1 MGRGFEP
8 PRGHTLKTLFNTK
21 CFFLIQLFNGYFLV
35 MNKQIKISDYNYDL
49 PNDKI
54 AFYPKE
60 NRDESKLL
68 VFKNNTIEDSVF
80 KKLPDFLTDND
91 VLVFNNSKV
100 IHARI
105 IVFNSTGA
113 KIEIFCLE
121 PLDPTT
127 VISQSFEQTSSVSW
141 KCFVGNAKKWKNEIT
156 FKVML
161 DKQMI
166 TISAQKTELTE
177 GSFKVQFNWDSSSIT
192 FAEWLEAYGKMPLPP
207 YIKREA
213 DTNDNNRYQTIFA
226 QFDGSVAAPTAGLH
240 FTNSVFEE
248 LSRKNIPQLWI
259 TLHVGAGTFKPV
271 SSEYISDHYMHQ
283 EQIIVSKQMIQ
294 NLMRIMNRRII
305 AVGTT
310 VARTLESLFIM
321 GAKLKLNKENPF
333 HVDQWEIYDSE
344 SQFQNV
350 STIDA
355 LQSIY
360 NYLENNQ
367 LEYLSGETSLMIVP
381 EYKHKIAK
389 GILTNFHQPQST
401 LLLLI
406 ASYIGDNWKTVY
418 KHALE
423 HDYRFLSYGD
433 SNLYL

>member
-1 MGRGFEP
+1 
-8 PRGHTLKTLFNTK
+8 
-21 CFFLIQLFNGYFLV
+21 
-35 MNKQIKISDYNYDL
+35 MNNQIKISDYNYNL

-68 VFKNNTIEDSVF
+68 VFNNNTIKDSVF
-80 KKLPDFLTDND
+80 KKLTDFLTPQD

-105 IVFNSTGA
+105 IVYNATGA
-113 KIEIFCLE
+113 RIEIFCLE

-127 VISQSFEQTSSVSW
+127 VISQSFEQTNTVSW
-141 KCFVGNAKKWKNEIT
+141 KCFVGNAKKWKNEIS
-156 FKVML
+156 FQVVL
-161 DKQMI
+161 DHQMI
-166 TISAQKTELTE
+166 TISANKTELTE
-177 GSFKVQFNWDSSSIT
+177 GSFKVTFTWDSPSVT

-226 QFDGSVAAPTAGLH
+226 QYDGSVAAPTAGLH
-240 FTNSVFEE
+240 FTQTIFEE
-248 LSRKNIPQLWI
+248 LTHKNIQQLWI

-271 SSEYISDHYMHQ
+271 STEYISDHYMHQ
-283 EQIIVSKQMIQ
+283 EQMVASKQMIR
-294 NLMRIMNRRII
+294 NLMNVMDKRII

-321 GAKLKLNKENPF
+321 GAKLHLNMSNPF
-333 HVDQWEIYDSE
+333 HVEQWEVYDLNL
-344 SQFQNV
+344 QFQNI
-350 STIDA
+350 TPIKA

-360 NYLENNQ
+360 KYLENNN
-367 LEYLSGETSLMIVP
+367 LEFLEGETSLMIIP

-406 ASYIGDNWKTVY
+406 ASYIGENWRKVY
-418 KHALE
+418 QHALD

>member
-1 MGRGFEP
+1 
-8 PRGHTLKTLFNTK
+8 
-21 CFFLIQLFNGYFLV
+21 
-35 MNKQIKISDYNYDL
+35 MNNQIKISDYNYDL

-68 VFKNNTIEDSVF
+68 VFNNNTIKDSVF
-80 KKLPDFLTDND
+80 KKLTDFLTPQD

-105 IVFNSTGA
+105 IVYNATGA
-113 KIEIFCLE
+113 RIEIFCLE

-127 VISQSFEQTSSVSW
+127 VISQSFEQTNTVSW
-141 KCFVGNAKKWKNEIT
+141 KCFVGNAKKWKNEIS
-156 FKVML
+156 FQVVL
-161 DKQMI
+161 DHQMI
-166 TISAQKTELTE
+166 TISANKTELTE
-177 GSFKVQFNWDSSSIT
+177 GSFKVTFTWDSPSVT

-226 QFDGSVAAPTAGLH
+226 QYDGSVAAPTAGLH
-240 FTNSVFEE
+240 FTQTIFEE
-248 LSRKNIPQLWI
+248 LTHKNIQQLWI

-271 SSEYISDHYMHQ
+271 STEYISDHYMHQ
-283 EQIIVSKQMIQ
+283 EQMVVSKQMIR
-294 NLMRIMNRRII
+294 NLMNVMDKRII

-321 GAKLKLNKENPF
+321 GAKLHLNMSNPF
-333 HVDQWEIYDSE
+333 HVEQWEVYDLNL
-344 SQFQNV
+344 QFQNI
-350 STIDA
+350 TPIEA

-360 NYLENNQ
+360 KYLENNN
-367 LEYLSGETSLMIVP
+367 LEFLEGETSLMIIP

-406 ASYIGDNWKTVY
+406 ASYIGENWRKVY
-418 KHALE
+418 QHALE